1 MQKEICG
8 HGRFI
13 KCKEECDAWK
23 NVGMGGK
30 MRKAAEKRLR
40 EGQKTTLQIR

>member
-13 KCKEECDAWK
+13 KCKEECDGG
-23 NVGMGGK
+23 NVGMGGE